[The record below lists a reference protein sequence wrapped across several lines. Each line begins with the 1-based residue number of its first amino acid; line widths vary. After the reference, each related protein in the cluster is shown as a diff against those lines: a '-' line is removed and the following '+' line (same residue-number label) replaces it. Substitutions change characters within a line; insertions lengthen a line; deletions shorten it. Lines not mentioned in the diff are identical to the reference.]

1 MGLLE
6 RPGKMKVEEFLEI
19 HRNESPDVIS
29 LLNEYNTLL
38 LFTLHKEFHKKITE
52 IKTIK
57 DDNSVITS
65 TEFHLADLQS
75 KIFEKLN

>member
-1 MGLLE
+1 MDLLE
-6 RPGKMKVEEFLEI
+6 RPSKMKIEEFLEI
-19 HRNESPDVIS
+19 HKDESIDVIS

>member
-6 RPGKMKVEEFLEI
+6 RPSKMKVEEFLEI

-38 LFTLHKEFHKKITE
+38 LFTLKMI
-52 IKTIK
+52 ILLL
-57 DDNSVITS
+57 
-65 TEFHLADLQS
+65 HL
-75 KIFEKLN
+75 LNFI